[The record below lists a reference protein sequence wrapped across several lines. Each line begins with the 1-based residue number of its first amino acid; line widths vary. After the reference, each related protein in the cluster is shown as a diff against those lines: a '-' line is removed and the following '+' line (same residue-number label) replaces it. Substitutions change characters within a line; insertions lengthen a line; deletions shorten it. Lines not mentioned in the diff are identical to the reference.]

1 MKKVLANVKS
11 ASICLTN
18 DIFLSFSID
27 VEYED
32 FGHQDIGH
40 IILCD
45 PNPNKDMKDPNMT
58 RIGTAYGAEMIRRLF
73 LFFGVDDLSKVRNQY
88 IYVIKENND
97 WNSKAIGIEN
107 VGFDVNKNRLRYIM
121 FKEVFEEFNVSNK
134 GN

>member
-11 ASICLTN
+11 AKVCLTR

-32 FGHQDIGH
+32 YGCQDIGH

-45 PNPNKDMKDPNMT
+45 PNPNKDTKDANMA
-58 RIGTAYGAEMIRRLF
+58 RVGTAYGAEMIRRLF

-88 IYVIKENND
+88 IYVIKEND
-97 WNSKAIGIEN
+97 SWNSKVIGIEN
-107 VGFDVNKNRLRYIM
+107 VDFDVNKNRLKSIM